1 VSIPYRLVIAALLL
15 AALAFAGW
23 HAALGR

>member
-15 AALAFAGW
+15 VAFAGW